1 MGDTTTT
8 SAVQDGLASIESDAS
23 LTRLHYFDGKYLRAD
38 ALTLEQD
45 YHRQL
50 VRLSNLAGGWGV
62 VHGLGLGL
70 SGDTLKLSS
79 GLAITPAGSTVLLQ
93 HELSASLG
101 ELIKRAQPSPPNP
114 DSVAGN
120 QAFGDCECKKKKDEG
135 SGVASVVSDWYEIT
149 VGPVQALC
157 GQEEVYGKL
166 CEDACVTDSQQPY
179 FKEGLMLRLR
189 PISLSLPD
197 SSAVSLGATHLR
209 NRMASAYFASE
220 PWLSKSLL
228 NAQGLNC
235 EVWCQPAALYTRDE
249 VPIGLL
255 ARQGGSTLFIDAW
268 SARRERM
275 DAQARGYWQGRM
287 RMRPWNVFI
296 AQILQF
302 QCQLSGAFE
311 AGSTAFTPLDS
322 DCDKLRQ
329 LLIDSARE
337 LEAARAKYE
346 AGNRKIMEL
355 LGGKEQAG
363 EMIQMLE
370 QPYQRIH
377 KLAGKLVDAQ
387 GAMKTY
393 TPNRLLLSSGF
404 VELPPA
410 GYLPVQLSQQAINEQ
425 MQRLF
430 GEGVNLYF
438 CTCRPDAIAGAVQDA
453 QHLDRISLTRGLDD
467 PGNKEDVE
475 ILVPDGQLLDAV
487 STDTG
492 RYWQV
497 ALRARELMRLLPEL
511 LMVNSKQDLQQDF
524 IQKKQKSDDSIRMES
539 YQIDTEDDVESSDFA
554 GLARS
559 MPLETGGARL
569 SLVCQPDAG
578 KLFYARQL
586 KSEMEKQ
593 QSDAQGA
600 MAYRK
605 RTLSALYVDL
615 SIAEDPF
622 TQAEGEELPLSLELR
637 LLTTLDD
644 GSGQPQTQLQ
654 SFFGE
659 GRLTVGAL
667 YKVSARIQGA
677 EVSIRMQLA
686 MTEKTPDDETTKNGS
701 YTLPLRLM
709 RQGDARSGT
718 LLAAAGD
725 SDAGLGASWGEQ
737 PREAVFGPYQDAFSG
752 TVYKQDML
760 HEKVR
765 KLSYAQQSAPDID
778 PYVRLQELGAAPQPE
793 SPLRLNALNT
803 LAQIADAAQDD
814 AFLARA
820 RRRLFPDSA
829 PADGVLRVRATRDW
843 LAFRRRAPLRCD
855 SDCGCPQASSIDAFQ
870 TWHYRAKSREEALKI
885 LKMLSLGE
893 APGTS
898 LPTPQRVDVLHYHDA
913 ASSPTESQNEI
924 LSDWKQAQPADYLAG
939 VLLWERAPVTGQNWQ
954 NHERAKRLL
963 QLLQPL
969 IESRGARSVKS
980 LPEAPWFAQRDFD
993 GGFLLVSCDEAP
1005 PTDNKVSS
1013 DAVPVA
1019 DAVAAAAAAGA
1030 SGPAAPK
1037 TIRKPSA
1044 RKR

>member
-1 MGDTTTT
+1 MGDTNTT
-8 SAVQDGLASIESDAS
+8 STLQDGLASIESDTS

-50 VRLSNLAGGWGV
+50 LRLSNLASGWGV

-70 SGDTLKLSS
+70 SGDTLKLTS

-93 HELSASLG
+93 HELSASLT
-101 ELIKRAQPSPPNP
+101 ELIQRAQPSPPNP
-114 DSVAGN
+114 ASDGGN
-120 QAFGDCECKKKKDEG
+120 KAFGDCACQQKKDD
-135 SGVASVVSDWYEIT
+135 SPGVASVVSDWYEIT

-166 CEDACVTDSQQPY
+166 CEDVCVSDSQQPY

-189 PISLSLPD
+189 PISLNLPD

-228 NAQGLNC
+228 SAQGLNC
-235 EVWCQPAALYTRDE
+235 DIWCQPAALYTRDE
-249 VPIGLL
+249 VPVGLL

-275 DAQARGYWQGRM
+275 DTQARGYWQGRM
-287 RMRPWNVFI
+287 RMRPWNVFT

-311 AGSTAFTPLDS
+311 AGSAAFTPMDS
-322 DCDKLRQ
+322 DCDQLRQ

-363 EMIQMLE
+363 EMLQMLE

-387 GAMKTY
+387 GALKTY
-393 TPNRLLLSSGF
+393 TPNRLLLGSGF

-425 MQRLF
+425 VQRLF
-430 GEGVNLYF
+430 GEGVNLHF
-438 CTCRPDAIAGAVQDA
+438 CSCRPDAIAGAVQDA

-467 PGNKEDVE
+467 PANKEDVE

-497 ALRARELMRLLPEL
+497 ELRARELVRLLPEI
-511 LMVNSKQDLQQDF
+511 LMVDSKQDL
-524 IQKKQKSDDSIRMES
+524 IQKTEKRGDAMRLES
-539 YQIDTEDDVESSDFA
+539 YQIDSEGDTDSTDFA

-559 MPLETGGARL
+559 ALLENGGARL

-578 KLFYARQL
+578 KRFYARQL
-586 KSEMEKQ
+586 KAEMQ
-593 QSDAQGA
+593 QPQSDAQNVS
-600 MAYRK
+600 AYRR
-605 RTLSALYVDL
+605 RTLSALYADL
-615 SIAEDPF
+615 SIAGDPF
-622 TQAEGEELPLSLELR
+622 AQAEGEELPLSLELR

-644 GSGQPQTQLQ
+644 GSGQTQTQLE

-659 GRLTVGAL
+659 GRLTVGSL
-667 YKVSARIQGA
+667 YKISARIQGA
-677 EVSIRMQLA
+677 EVSIRMQLNLS
-686 MTEKTPDDETTKNGS
+686 EKTPDDETSKNGS

-709 RQGDARSGT
+709 RQGDARSGL
-718 LLAAAGD
+718 LLAAGGD

-737 PREAVFGPYQDAFSG
+737 PREALFGPYNNAFSG
-752 TVYKQDML
+752 TVYKPDAVY
-760 HEKVR
+760 EKAR
-765 KLSYAQQSAPDID
+765 MLSYAQQSAPDID
-778 PYVRLQELGAAPQPE
+778 PYLRLHELSSAPKPE

-820 RRRLFPDSA
+820 RRRLFPDTT

-855 SDCGCPQASSIDAFQ
+855 SDCGCAQASSIDAFQ
-870 TWHYRAKSREEALKI
+870 TWHYRAKSREEALKV
-885 LKMLSLGE
+885 LKLFGLAD

-898 LPTPQRVDVLHYHDA
+898 LPTPQRVDLLHYSDA
-913 ASSPTESQNEI
+913 ASSPTESQTEI
-924 LSDWKQAQPADYLAG
+924 LVDWKQAQPAEYLVG
-939 VLLWERAPVTGQNWQ
+939 TLLWERAPATGQNWQ

-969 IESRGARSVKS
+969 IDSRGTRSVKS
-980 LPEAPWFAQRDFD
+980 LPAAPWFAQRDFD

-1013 DAVPVA
+1013 DAVPTV
-1019 DAVAAAAAAGA
+1019 DAAAAAA
-1030 SGPAAPK
+1030 PK
-1037 TIRKPSA
+1037 TVSKPSA